1 MFIIVV
7 FNLNDFLDIILYE
20 KKCRKNIFF
29 IIKIELELIYFYF
42 RDVDIF
48 LDFVFVVV
56 IIRYVKMDMICFVL
70 IIDYFISII
79 SDIENNVGVFRFIE
93 FKCYCILWVVYE
105 KIF

>member
-1 MFIIVV
+1 M
-7 FNLNDFLDIILYE
+7 DIILYE

-29 IIKIELELIYFYF
+29 INKIELVLKYFYF

-48 LDFVFVVV
+48 LDFMFVIV

-93 FKCYCILWVVYE
+93 FKCYCIL
-105 KIF
+105 

>member
-1 MFIIVV
+1 MK
-7 FNLNDFLDIILYE
+7 

-48 LDFVFVVV
+48 LDFMFVIV

-93 FKCYCILWVVYE
+93 FKCYCIL
-105 KIF
+105 

>member
-7 FNLNDFLDIILYE
+7 FNLYDFLDIILYE

-29 IIKIELELIYFYF
+29 INKIELVLKYFYF

-79 SDIENNVGVFRFIE
+79 SDIEDNVGIFKFIE
-93 FKCYCILWVVYE
+93 FKCYCIL
-105 KIF
+105 

>member
-1 MFIIVV
+1 MK
-7 FNLNDFLDIILYE
+7 

-93 FKCYCILWVVYE
+93 FKCYCIL
-105 KIF
+105 

>member
-1 MFIIVV
+1 M
-7 FNLNDFLDIILYE
+7 DIILYV

-29 IIKIELELIYFYF
+29 INKIELVLKYFYF

-48 LDFVFVVV
+48 LDFVFVIV

-79 SDIENNVGVFRFIE
+79 SNIENNVGIFRFIE
-93 FKCYCILWVVYE
+93 FKCYCIL
-105 KIF
+105 

>member
-1 MFIIVV
+1 M
-7 FNLNDFLDIILYE
+7 
-20 KKCRKNIFF
+20 K
-29 IIKIELELIYFYF
+29 YFYF

-79 SDIENNVGVFRFIE
+79 SDIEDNVGVFRFIE

-105 KIF
+105 KFF

>member
-1 MFIIVV
+1 M
-7 FNLNDFLDIILYE
+7 DIILYE

-48 LDFVFVVV
+48 LDFMFVIV

-79 SDIENNVGVFRFIE
+79 SNIENNVGIFRFIE

>member
-1 MFIIVV
+1 M
-7 FNLNDFLDIILYE
+7 DIILYE

-29 IIKIELELIYFYF
+29 INKIELVLKYFYF

-48 LDFVFVVV
+48 LDFVFVIV

-79 SDIENNVGVFRFIE
+79 SDIEDNVGVFRFIE
-93 FKCYCILWVVYE
+93 FKCYCIL
-105 KIF
+105 

>member
-1 MFIIVV
+1 M
-7 FNLNDFLDIILYE
+7 
-20 KKCRKNIFF
+20 K
-29 IIKIELELIYFYF
+29 YFYF

-79 SDIENNVGVFRFIE
+79 SDIEDNVGIFKFIE
-93 FKCYCILWVVYE
+93 FKCYCIL
-105 KIF
+105 

>member
-1 MFIIVV
+1 M
-7 FNLNDFLDIILYE
+7 
-20 KKCRKNIFF
+20 
-29 IIKIELELIYFYF
+29 IYFYF

-79 SDIENNVGVFRFIE
+79 SDIEDNVGIFKFIE
-93 FKCYCILWVVYE
+93 FKCYCIL
-105 KIF
+105 

>member
-1 MFIIVV
+1 M
-7 FNLNDFLDIILYE
+7 
-20 KKCRKNIFF
+20 K
-29 IIKIELELIYFYF
+29 YFYF

-79 SDIENNVGVFRFIE
+79 SDIEDNVGVFRFIE
-93 FKCYCILWVVYE
+93 FKCYCIFGLFMRRFFNNNLFLY
-105 KIF
+105 FF

>member
-1 MFIIVV
+1 MK
-7 FNLNDFLDIILYE
+7 

-79 SDIENNVGVFRFIE
+79 SDIEDNVGVFRFIE
-93 FKCYCILWVVYE
+93 FKCYCIL
-105 KIF
+105 

>member
-1 MFIIVV
+1 M
-7 FNLNDFLDIILYE
+7 DIILYE

-29 IIKIELELIYFYF
+29 INKIELVLKYFYF

-48 LDFVFVVV
+48 LDFVFVIV

-79 SDIENNVGVFRFIE
+79 SNIENNVGIFRFIE
-93 FKCYCILWVVYE
+93 FKCYCIL
-105 KIF
+105 